1 MVPYD
6 LDATRARAAA
16 LRLRLAELL
25 RAREEALLTFGR
37 QRRLGEQAS
46 QEAGARSKQEREA
59 GLQRIKARLAL
70 ERDRAA
76 ARHARN
82 VARVERAFSNACSR
96 TRQKLRISLDRLE
109 QEERRVRDL
118 ALKNLEEEFRELERT
133 LAVQLAETGTLL
145 AEAEELERT
154 TDRVL
159 ADLGAAG
166 REMGTAAAAGES
178 RSHEAVAPAA
188 GERLRRVRKNLGTL
202 WRDPGF
208 RMFRLAP
215 LPLVAVILLIAL
227 AGGAYAVWDWRRPP
241 VEVVGGVA
249 AGCWIAFLVALGFFR
264 RGVSRRVG
272 GHVASLSDDA
282 KGTLRML
289 RSHEASLERSRAEN
303 KNRLVDEKIRL
314 GAEIQDK
321 YRENVDQQQQA
332 ERSRL
337 EDLSRRQEMLLR
349 SVDQRRERKF
359 WESET
364 RAAAEEMALH
374 EQAKTELERRTG
386 LHSGAG
392 ENLSVKEHR
401 DLERLGSEW
410 KRLLEEFSRTTKEA
424 RAMAAGLNRA
434 WSDPA
439 WEDPKLP
446 FDFPDAVFLGDARI
460 DLKTLAG
467 GAEGD
472 ELFAYPADAR
482 VAIPLVL
489 SYPAKG
495 SLLLSVDPGS
505 RGRAHEVL
513 LGTILRVL
521 SSFPAGKAKFLLVD
535 PVGLGQSFSALM
547 HLADFDESLV
557 GGRIWTEPSHI
568 EKKLLELT
576 EHLEKVIQKYLRNRY
591 ASIAEYN
598 PEVGPLAEPY
608 RFLVVSDFPSGFTE
622 LGLERLGSIVASG
635 ARCGVYTLILHDA
648 RQKLPASIP
657 MARLQ
662 QGSLVFNSSGGGL
675 TLADD
680 VLQGSVL
687 ETETPPA
694 AARLTS
700 LLTSIGRRCAEA
712 NRVEVPYEVVAPK
725 DDQWWSQSTERG
737 IRVPL
742 GRAGADRLQHLDLGR
757 GTAQH
762 ALIAGRTGSGKST
775 LFHVMITNLAAWY
788 GPRELEFYLI
798 DYKKGVEFKTYAV
811 HGLPHARVVAIES
824 DREFGL
830 SVLQRLDR
838 EFARRAE
845 RFRKAG
851 VQDFAGYR
859 REGGGGYLP
868 RILLMIDEFQEFF
881 TEEDAIAQEA
891 ALLLDRIV
899 RQGRAFGV
907 HVVLGSQTLG
917 GSYTLAKATLGQ
929 MGVRIALQ
937 CNEADSYL
945 ILSDDNAAAR
955 LLSRPG
961 EAIYNDM
968 SGMVEGN
975 NPFQIV
981 WLSDDAQERYL
992 LKARD
997 RARSEGWQP
1006 EEPMTVFEGNVPADI
1021 RNNAALRRRI
1031 EGPVVPGDEG
1041 GTVAW
1046 IGEANA
1052 IKGPTEMRFR
1062 KQGGANL
1069 LIIGQQREAALGV
1082 VLSSVISLAAAYPPK
1097 SARFVILDGTPPEL
1111 GSGARLEQV
1120 ARAIPQHADIVE
1132 YARSSGTVEQLDAE
1146 VKARQEGS
1154 SKSAFPVYL
1163 VICGLE
1169 RFRKLRHADE
1179 FDMSGDEGK
1188 PSPGKCLTNVL
1199 TEGPAQGVHSIVA
1212 CDSLNNVNRA
1222 FTRKTLREFDMRILF
1237 QMSPADSSEL
1247 IDTPTAAKLGL
1258 HRGLLYLEQEGT
1270 LETFRPYGLPDPE
1283 WMEEVRRA
1291 LSGRPLRSVPRT
1303 E

>member
-1 MVPYD
+1 MIPYD

-70 ERDRAA
+70 ERDKTAS
-76 ARHARN
+76 RHAKN
-82 VARVERAFSNACSR
+82 VSRVERAFSNSCTR
-96 TRQKLRISLDRLE
+96 TRQALRTSLDRLDH
-109 QEERRVRDL
+109 EERRVRDL
-118 ALKNLEEEFRELERT
+118 ALKNLDEEFRELERKCEG
-133 LAVQLAETGTLL
+133 QLAETGTLL
-145 AEAEELERT
+145 AEAEDLERT
-154 TDRVL
+154 IDRVL
-159 ADLGAAG
+159 SDLGVAG
-166 REMGTAAAAGES
+166 RDPGNAAAAVEARPHES
-178 RSHEAVAPAA
+178 AAPAA
-188 GERLRRVRKNLGTL
+188 EESLRRIRKNLGSL
-202 WRDPGF
+202 WNDGGF
-208 RMFRLAP
+208 RMFRIAP
-215 LPLVAVILLIAL
+215 LPLVAFFLAIAL
-227 AGGAYAVWDWRRPP
+227 AGGAYGVWSWRRPP
-241 VEVVGGVA
+241 VEFVGGVA
-249 AGCWIAFLVALGFFR
+249 AAAWIGFLVALVFFR

-272 GHVASLSDDA
+272 GHVASLSDDV
-282 KGTLRML
+282 KGTLRLM
-289 RSHEASLERSRAEN
+289 RAHEASLQKFRSES

-321 YRENVDQQQQA
+321 YREEVDKQQQQ
-332 ERSRL
+332 ERMKL
-337 EDLSRRQEMLLR
+337 EELSRRQEVMLR
-349 SVDQRRERKF
+349 SVDRRRERRF

-364 RAAAEEMALH
+364 RAAAEEVALN
-374 EQAKTELERRTG
+374 EQAKSDLERRTG
-386 LHSGAG
+386 LRSGEG
-392 ENLSVKEHR
+392 EDLSTKEHR
-401 DLERLGSEW
+401 ELGALGSEW
-410 KRLLEEFSRTTKEA
+410 KRLLEEFSRDTAEA
-424 RAMAAGLNRA
+424 RAMAAGLNRP
-434 WSDPA
+434 WSDPS
-439 WEDPKLP
+439 WNDPKLP
-446 FDFPDAVFLGDARI
+446 ADFPNAIYLGDARI
-460 DLKTLAG
+460 DLETLAG
-467 GAEGD
+467 GMKGD
-472 ELFAYPADAR
+472 DLFPFPSEKR
-482 VAIPLVL
+482 VSIPLVL
-489 SYPAKG
+489 NYPAKG

-557 GGRIWTEPSHI
+557 GGRIWTEPGHI

-608 RFLVVSDFPSGFTE
+608 RFLIVSDFPSGFTE
-622 LGLERLGSIVASG
+622 LALERLGSIVASG

-657 MARLQ
+657 MSRLQ
-662 QGSLVFNSSGGGL
+662 QGSLVFNAAGGGL

-680 VLQGSVL
+680 ILQGGVL
-687 ETETPPA
+687 ETEAPPA
-694 AARLTS
+694 AERLTS
-700 LLTSIGRRCAEA
+700 LMTSIGKRCADA
-712 NRVEVPYEVVAPK
+712 NRVEVPYDVVAPK
-725 DDQWWSQSTERG
+725 DDQWWTQSTEKG

-762 ALIAGRTGSGKST
+762 TLIAGRTGSGKST
-775 LFHVMITNLAAWY
+775 LFHVMITNLASWY

-830 SVLQRLDR
+830 SVLQRLDK

-859 REGGGGYLP
+859 REGSGGYLP
-868 RILLMIDEFQEFF
+868 RILLMIDEFQEYF
-881 TEEDAIAQEA
+881 TEEDAISQEA

-907 HVVLGSQTLG
+907 HVILGSQTLG

-929 MGVRIALQ
+929 MGIRIALQ

-981 WLSDDAQERYL
+981 WLSDDLQERYL

-997 RARSEGWQP
+997 RARDEGWQP

-1031 EGPVVPGDEG
+1031 EEPAVAADEG

-1062 KQGGANL
+1062 RQGGANL
-1069 LIIGQQREAALGV
+1069 LVIGQQREAGLGV
-1082 VLSSVISLAAAYPPK
+1082 ILSSMISLAAAYPPK
-1097 SARFVILDGTPPEL
+1097 AARFVILDGTPPEL
-1111 GSGARLEQV
+1111 GSGARFEQV
-1120 ARAIPQHADIVE
+1120 SRAIPQHADLVE
-1132 YARSSGTVEQLDAE
+1132 YARSTEVIEELDAE

-1154 SKSAFPVYL
+1154 AKSSAPIFL

-1179 FDMSGDEGK
+1179 FDMSGEEGK
-1188 PSPGKCLTNVL
+1188 PSPGKCLTNIL
-1199 TEGPAQGVHSIVA
+1199 TEGPAQGVHGLIT

-1222 FTRKTLREFDMRILF
+1222 FTRKALREFDMRILF

-1247 IDTPTAAKLGL
+1247 IDTPTASKLGL

-1283 WMEEVRRA
+1283 WMDEVRRA
-1291 LSGRPLRSVPRT
+1291 LSGRPLRSTPRSP
-1303 E
+1303 